1 MSTRE
6 FIAAWKELSPIQR
19 KTAKWDE
26 GHLFVLAGPG
36 SGKTRV
42 LTCRIARI
50 LDSSRDKNFR
60 ILGLTFT
67 NKAAD
72 EMRSRVGNFVPGQEG
87 RLFLGTFH
95 SFCADALRQHGR
107 MPEPVD
113 ADFEIEGG
121 DESEDGLVES
131 KRGEKAAKPS

>member
-1 MSTRE
+1 MGYPGWHSRLSMSTQE
-6 FIAAWKELSPIQR
+6 FLTAWEDLSPIQR
-19 KTAKWDE
+19 EAAEWDDE
-26 GHLFVLAGPG
+26 PLLLLAGPG

-72 EMRSRVGNFVPGQEG
+72 EMRGRVAAFVPGQEG
-87 RLFLGTFH
+87 RLFWVLFIH
-95 SFCADALRQHGR
+95 SVPMSCASMAHTWVSTQT
-107 MPEPVD
+107 
-113 ADFEIEGG
+113 
-121 DESEDGLVES
+121 S
-131 KRGEKAAKPS
+131 KYTRKKLTCWLC